1 MHSLTACLPLLKK
14 WALLTRREFQELDSY
29 FLEIMKAKEA
39 MDATKRDIVC
49 AKVTQNSCPLSLE
62 MIGKY

>member
-1 MHSLTACLPLLKK
+1 M
-14 WALLTRREFQELDSY
+14 RREFQELDSY

-49 AKVTQNSCPLSLE
+49 AKVTQNWCPLSLE